1 MKIKLKYLRESVKLA
16 WRSSPSLTLANII
29 SVFLRSFLPLLLIWL
44 IKEVIDVITETA
56 RSSSGNIHDI
66 LWLLIILVIIW
77 FFDEA
82 SADLG
87 NYIRKKQ
94 SVKLEAYMYR
104 LLHDK
109 AVKLDL
115 EYFEHPEY
123 FDLLSR
129 ASRDAPWRPNSILNN
144 LTGMIRSLMSLAI
157 MGGLLVFLHWSIALL
172 LLAVNIPAVWMRIHY
187 ADILYNVRREQTS
200 EERKAAYFNW
210 LLTGGRPSRE
220 LRLFGLGNY
229 FISLFR
235 KSFLKT
241 KNEELQ
247 IIRRRTRI
255 EMISGFVKAA
265 AVFVTLIVVSGETIK
280 GTLTLGQMA
289 MFLLAFRQGMVAIRE
304 LLGSV
309 SGLYEDTLF
318 ISDTFEFLALRE
330 KIIPVSPEADLEVF
344 NESISAENISY
355 SYPGNNVKAVDGI
368 TFKINKGEIIAVVGP
383 NGAGKSTLAKLLTRL
398 YDPDSGTFFMDGQ
411 DIKHFS
417 PDEYRKLFSVVFQD
431 FMLYNL
437 SAGENIRLGSIESPD
452 SEEKIIASASTAGI
466 DDLIKDLPKGYAT
479 VIGNLFDDSRDLSWG
494 EWQKI
499 ALARALFRDAPVLI
513 LDEPSSALD
522 ADTEYEI
529 FSRFREIVRG
539 RTSILISHRFSNV
552 SLADRIIVLDR
563 GKIVETGSH
572 HELINKKGLYYK
584 MYSKQTARFL
594 NEKQI

>member
-1 MKIKLKYLRESVKLA
+1 MKINLKYLRESVKLA

-115 EYFEHPEY
+115 EYFEQPEY

-144 LTGMIRSLMSLAI
+144 LTGMLRSLMSLAI
-157 MGGLLVFLHWSIALL
+157 MGGLLVFLHWTIALL

-241 KNEELQ
+241 KYEELQ

-572 HELINKKGLYYK
+572 DELINKKGLYYK

>member
-1 MKIKLKYLRESVKLA
+1 MKIRLKYLRESVKLA

-115 EYFEHPEY
+115 EYFEQPEY

-144 LTGMIRSLMSLAI
+144 LTGMLRSLMSLAI
-157 MGGLLVFLHWSIALL
+157 MGGLLVFLHWTIALL

-241 KNEELQ
+241 KYEELQ

-572 HELINKKGLYYK
+572 DELINKKGLYYK

>member
-115 EYFEHPEY
+115 EYFEQPEY

-144 LTGMIRSLMSLAI
+144 LTGMLRSLMSLAI
-157 MGGLLVFLHWSIALL
+157 MGGLLVFLHWTIALL

-241 KNEELQ
+241 KYEELQ

-572 HELINKKGLYYK
+572 DELINKKGLYYK